1 MSHDRSPATVVIVAR
16 VPRDTTDASFTA
28 MAGSARGVAVTW
40 AADADVLERFAAA
53 TGDATVGAGWAVLL
67 DAAATATRQETRRR
81 LALAADSGLTVG
93 GCVFA
98 TGVPAVHRDLLV
110 AAGTGVAVVDRFD
123 EAPRGTRR
131 PAPEGWRCRS
141 LVWGLWEIETAT
153 APATGLGRLLPW
165 SGSPA
170 PGSLV
175 VESIDLSGD
184 ARTAQD
190 RLTRSVARHAGKSG
204 SRVVTLGGLGALL
217 GQGTA
222 TGAGSVLR
230 AA

>member
-16 VPRDTTDASFTA
+16 VPRDTTDAAFQA
-28 MAGSARGVAVTW
+28 LAGAARGAAVTW
-40 AADADVLERFAAA
+40 ATDADSLERIAEAA
-53 TGDATVGAGWAVLL
+53 TDASHAAGWAVLL
-67 DAAATATRQETRRR
+67 DADATATRQETRRR
-81 LALAADSGLTVG
+81 LALAASSGVPVE

-98 TGVPAVHRDLLV
+98 TGVPAAHRDLLV
-110 AAGTGVAVVDRFD
+110 AAGSGVAVVDRFD
-123 EAPRGTRR
+123 EVSRGTRR

-141 LVWGLWEIETAT
+141 VVWGLWEIETAP
-153 APATGLGRLLPW
+153 APVTGLGRLLPW

-190 RLTRSVARHAGKSG
+190 RLARSVARHAGRSG
-204 SRVVTLGGLGALL
+204 TRLVTLGGLGGLL
-217 GQGTA
+217 GQGAA
-222 TGAGSVLR
+222 TSGGSVLR